1 MSSKDE
7 FGIDLSCITRYI
19 DDLAKI
25 PSNVR
30 KKAIRSSLKRGN
42 RLLLQSER
50 ERLGK
55 LAQSEGKLNQYG
67 TPHSGFLRKGIKGR
81 IKVRNDRVA
90 LIVGVR
96 NMDKNRIT
104 FVAGRLHKIKAPT
117 YAGIWL
123 NYGTRSHSISSGSS
137 MRKKIQGDSSVKGI
151 AGTDWVMRS
160 YNDVKDRLFQYIAE
174 DLENT
179 YNDNVKSKY

>member
-50 ERLGK
+50 ERRY
-55 LAQSEGKLNQYG
+55 QNER
-67 TPHSGFLRKGIKGR
+67 TERK
-81 IKVRNDRVA
+81 
-90 LIVGVR
+90 
-96 NMDKNRIT
+96 
-104 FVAGRLHKIKAPT
+104 
-117 YAGIWL
+117 
-123 NYGTRSHSISSGSS
+123 
-137 MRKKIQGDSSVKGI
+137 
-151 AGTDWVMRS
+151 TD
-160 YNDVKDRLFQYIAE
+160 
-174 DLENT
+174 
-179 YNDNVKSKY
+179 

>member
-90 LIVGVR
+90 LIVKRRPMPVYGSIMALDHILFPAVLPCAR
-96 NMDKNRIT
+96 KY
-104 FVAGRLHKIKAPT
+104 KAIPVSRALRALT
-117 YAGIWL
+117 G
-123 NYGTRSHSISSGSS
+123 
-137 MRKKIQGDSSVKGI
+137 
-151 AGTDWVMRS
+151 
-160 YNDVKDRLFQYIAE
+160 
-174 DLENT
+174 
-179 YNDNVKSKY
+179 